1 MYMKDEWK
9 TCHFIA
15 KTVTLKKG
23 NIKLSRHIDLFMVEE
38 EEAHHMMIPVEFLIF
53 MMVGWCLTSAWS
65 TVLSAFL
72 S

>member
-1 MYMKDEWK
+1 MSMKDEWK

-23 NIKLSRHIDLFMVEE
+23 NIKLTRHIDLFMVEE
-38 EEAHHMMIPVEFLIF
+38 EEANRMMIPVDFLIF
-53 MMVGWCLTSAWS
+53 MMAGWRLASAWS